1 MHFLYIYYSKKRY
14 FIELLTNLSRN
25 TPVELSSTLMWSFS
39 RHRSRSYE
47 KIIKDRRKNYK
58 R

>member
-1 MHFLYIYYSKKRY
+1 MWNAFLYIYYSRKRY

-25 TPVELSSTLMWSFS
+25 TPVELSSILMWCFS

-47 KIIKDRRKNYK
+47 KMIKDRR
-58 R
+58 